1 MRWGARI
8 AGRYRLVHGP
18 ARGGSSEVWLAEDTE
33 LHRQVVLKRALT
45 GGRGAAF
52 GRVRAEARAL
62 AAFNHPNVVTLYD
75 VVPVRRRGRVTPWLV
90 MEYVPGGSLAKWRP
104 VEPAVAAR
112 IGAQIAAAL
121 EALHAAGIVHCDVKP
136 GNIVVTEDRTAK
148 LADFGAAFRAEGAA
162 TRPSGVAHTPAY
174 AAPEVALGRPE
185 PASDV
190 YSLGAT
196 LHALI
201 SGAPTRPGA
210 ALAAEAEPLHD
221 VLASMLQDDPA
232 ARPAPA
238 EVRQRLDE
246 AAGTARVELP
256 DYAAP
261 TLGAPDTAPDDPRP
275 DHSLVRGTLNF
286 VSAHRGLSALGALA
300 LAAAVVL
307 ALMLAPS
314 TGKGRPAASSTTPAS
329 RIGDQRGAD
338 PCALTAPGALGRFGE
353 PRIDAHYGNFN
364 RCDVLVS
371 RGGHDDYVD
380 VEVQLD
386 NASAPEATG
395 LVTYDR
401 GIGVV
406 REPAE
411 HDSCERTLL
420 LPAPDQDTSVYITA
434 GQDGGTAPLCAIADT
449 AAASAVGVLHRGPIA
464 RRSPPPAA
472 TSLAQRDTCL
482 LLDARALDAVPGID
496 ADDPDVG
503 FGRWRCEWH
512 STTQDV
518 QVKLRF
524 DQGGP
529 LDARDGRPTRLNGHP
544 AFVQPDGDGGEERSC
559 LVLIVH
565 RTYPGP
571 HGDEIA
577 EVVHLVVQGEPS
589 MRRLCSMATGLAGT
603 AAAALPRAA

>member
-18 ARGGSSEVWLAEDTE
+18 ARGGTSEVWLAEDTE

-45 GGRGAAF
+45 DGRTAAF

-75 VVPVRRRGRVTPWLV
+75 VVPVRKRGRVTPWLV

-112 IGAQIAAAL
+112 IGAQIAGAL

-136 GNIVVTEDRTAK
+136 GNIVVAEDRTAK
-148 LADFGAAFRAEGAA
+148 LADFGAAFRTEGAA
-162 TRPSGVAHTPAY
+162 MRPGGVAHTPAY
-174 AAPEVALGRPE
+174 AAPEVPLGRPE

-201 SGAPTRPGA
+201 SGAPPQRGA
-210 ALAAEAEPLHD
+210 GLAAEAAPLHD
-221 VLASMLQDDPA
+221 LLTSMLRDDPA
-232 ARPAPA
+232 ARPPP
-238 EVRQRLDE
+238 EQVRRRLDE

-261 TLGAPDTAPDDPRP
+261 TLGAPDTAPDEARA
-275 DHSLVRGTLNF
+275 SLIRGTLGF
-286 VSAHRGLSALGALA
+286 VSAHRGLSALGALVV
-300 LAAAVVL
+300 AAAVVL
-307 ALMLAPS
+307 ALVLTPS
-314 TGKGRPAASSTTPAS
+314 PGKERPAVSSTTPAA
-329 RIGDQRGAD
+329 RIGDQRSAD
-338 PCALTAPGALGRFGE
+338 PCALTAPAALGRFGE
-353 PRIDAHYGNFN
+353 PRLDAHYGNFN

-371 RGGHDDYVD
+371 RGSHEDYID
-380 VEVQLD
+380 VKVELD
-386 NASAPEATG
+386 TASAPEATG
-395 LVTYDR
+395 PVTYVQ

-406 REPAE
+406 QEPAE
-411 HDSCERTLL
+411 HDSCARTLL
-420 LPAPDQDTSVYITA
+420 LPAPDQGTSVYITA
-434 GQDGGTAPLCAIADT
+434 GQDGGTAPLCAVADT
-449 AAASAVGVLHRGPIA
+449 AAASAAAVLHRGPIA
-464 RRSPPPAA
+464 RRSPPLPAN
-472 TSLAQRDTCL
+472 SLAQRDACL
-482 LLDARALDAVPGID
+482 MLDARALDAVPGID
-496 ADDPDVG
+496 AEDPDVG

-512 STTQDV
+512 STTRDV

-529 LDARDGRPTRLNGHP
+529 LDARDGRPTRLDGRP

-571 HGDEIA
+571 HGDDIA
-577 EVVHLVVQGEPS
+577 EVVHLVVQGQLT
-589 MRRLCSMATGLAGT
+589 MRRLCSLGTDLAGT
-603 AAAALPRAA
+603 AAAALPHDA